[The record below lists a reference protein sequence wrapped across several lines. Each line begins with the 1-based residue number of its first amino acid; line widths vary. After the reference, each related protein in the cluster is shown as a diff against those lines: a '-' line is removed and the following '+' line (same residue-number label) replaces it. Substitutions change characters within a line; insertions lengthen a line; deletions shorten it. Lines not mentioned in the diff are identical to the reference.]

1 MPAKLLPHA
10 RVIIGRIFE
19 ALAECCL
26 AIQRQ
31 ERDLAYLIG
40 RAERLAVALEWVVW
54 VCKSFA
60 GLCSVVAACLNAD
73 VDEEIGGLA
82 SGQWAA
88 LGGAAEVG
96 GKTLLHALLRNDVR
110 MRRTHAAL
118 PRVLHQLFLRLLT
131 DPEFKQT
138 FAEAYIG
145 A

>member
-1 MPAKLLPHA
+1 M
-10 RVIIGRIFE
+10 
-19 ALAECCL
+19 LASG
-26 AIQRQ
+26 ITS
-31 ERDLAYLIG
+31 
-40 RAERLAVALEWVVW
+40 EWVVW

-73 VDEEIGGLA
+73 VDEEIRVLA

-110 MRRTHAAL
+110 MRRTQAAL